1 MKPSLIGIV
10 GGLGKMGAWFRRVFE
25 EAGYTVLVSDLDTP
39 LTNRNLAERCEV
51 VIVSVPMPV
60 FPRVIREIGPYLPKN
75 AGLIDLCSLKAR
87 EVKLMLEHST
97 SEVVGAHPLFG
108 PYEKGLQGQTVALCP
123 ARGQTWYQWFK
134 DFLEEKGARTV
145 TVSPEEHD
153 RIMSL
158 VQVLNHFWLLV
169 LGRTI
174 EKSRLSLEK
183 LVALSTPSFKRQLE
197 IFSRLAPQDPEL
209 YTAIQFD
216 NPLGDETRKLF
227 WQLSKELSE
236 IIAHRD
242 RKTYIEYFKD
252 MQILARKVGTFL
264 STSANPK
271 QKSPKNDHQDTED
284 LSTGHPAKQ

>member
-1 MKPSLIGIV
+1 MKPSLIGII
-10 GGLGKMGAWFRRVFE
+10 GGHGKMGTWFRRIFE
-25 EAGYTVLVSDLDTP
+25 ESGYAVLISDRDTP
-39 LTNRNLAERCEV
+39 LTNRELAEKCEV

-60 FPRVIREIGPYLPKN
+60 FPQVIREIGPYLPKG

-87 EVKLMLEHST
+87 EVKLMLDYTS

-108 PYEKGLQGQTVALCP
+108 PYEKSLDGQTVALCP
-123 ARGQTWYQWFK
+123 ARGQIWYQWFK
-134 DFLEEKGARTV
+134 SFLEERGARTV

-174 EKSRLSLEK
+174 EKSNLSLEN

-197 IFSRLAPQDPEL
+197 IFTRLAPQDPEL

-216 NPLGDETRKLF
+216 NPLGNETRRLF

-236 IIAHRD
+236 IIARED
-242 RKTYIEYFKD
+242 RQTYIAYFKEV
-252 MQILARKVGTFL
+252 QNLSRKVRALL
-264 STSANPK
+264 SASTKPK
-271 QKSPKNDHQDTED
+271 QEPSEENHQDTKD
-284 LSTGHPAKQ
+284 LTPGHPAKE